1 MIKKIFILL
10 VLLTGISRL
19 ALTQNSHAISKP
31 AYVYVNGVQNH
42 VEAFI
47 LNGEIFYKIQDIAA
61 LFTDL
66 IPRFSY
72 KAEAGQIEIFRNINH
87 TPDGSELFAS
97 RPGKYAAAIYASAV
111 IDGGKSI
118 KADVFIIRENY
129 CLSESDLARLL
140 NVGRK
145 PLPHSGYAGV
155 EFATNFVY
163 SPSIGD
169 MKIKEPEEVGNISF
183 NLGRWGIG
191 LEYKGYIFF
200 IHKNAIFR
208 IKSDGTGLKE
218 FKVKAAHSLNGYR
231 ERIYFYAYGYTVK
244 SVNLDGE
251 DLRTEICPLYAM
263 NMGLESQEPH
273 SITYFGDMVMVKY
286 NNKLQNGQWTDEI
299 RWYATSGRSEGV
311 IYRINSEKRVIG
323 DFFLDKNYVYFSV
336 NWANRKDINKPGN
349 LSEKESLVERNISQ
363 VFKAGDKMYFK
374 GSDDNLMYSMPLGSK
389 SGIKRVSGV
398 TVNRFFVKGNI
409 VIFQK
414 QEGLYTM
421 NLNGSGEKTLISKG
435 VRNFNVAGDWI
446 IFSERENT
454 SLGARVGLISIDGSK
469 TVKLP

>member
-286 NNKLQNGQWTDEI
+286 NN
-299 RWYATSGRSEGV
+299 
-311 IYRINSEKRVIG
+311 
-323 DFFLDKNYVYFSV
+323 
-336 NWANRKDINKPGN
+336 
-349 LSEKESLVERNISQ
+349 
-363 VFKAGDKMYFK
+363 
-374 GSDDNLMYSMPLGSK
+374 
-389 SGIKRVSGV
+389 
-398 TVNRFFVKGNI
+398 
-409 VIFQK
+409 
-414 QEGLYTM
+414 
-421 NLNGSGEKTLISKG
+421 
-435 VRNFNVAGDWI
+435 
-446 IFSERENT
+446 
-454 SLGARVGLISIDGSK
+454 
-469 TVKLP
+469 